1 MRKLL
6 FALLIMGAGLCVL
19 SCNNRPAVKSP
30 SASDSAASRYEPGSF
45 GYDLDFLK
53 WRDSVIVLT
62 DGESSVAISPKYQ
75 GKVFTS
81 TAGGA
86 EGRSFGWINYK
97 AFSSTKDK
105 HMNAYGG
112 ENRIWLGPEG
122 GRFSLFFSKGDSMDF
137 PHWKTPAPFD
147 TESWKLVD
155 RDARSVSLQKDMQ
168 LVNYSGTRL
177 FLSVERRIGILDRH
191 AIDTILRLQLGTN
204 VKAVGYH
211 TENKITNTG
220 AQEWTAATGMPCIWM
235 LDMFHPSPATVIL
248 VPYRDG
254 AGKIATTNYFGQIPP
269 DRIKYDKGVLL
280 FKADGKSRGKL
291 GMSMARAM
299 GFAGS
304 YDSQNKVLTII
315 KFSPDRSG
323 KWLNQE
329 WNESK
334 PPFSG
339 DAVNAYNDG
348 PLADGSQMGPFYELE
363 SVSPAAFLKPGA
375 SLSHRHSV
383 FHFTGDEAGLDNI
396 SRKVLNISLE
406 DVKKAF

>member
-1 MRKLL
+1 
-6 FALLIMGAGLCVL
+6 
-19 SCNNRPAVKSP
+19 
-30 SASDSAASRYEPGSF
+30 
-45 GYDLDFLK
+45 
-53 WRDSVIVLT
+53 
-62 DGESSVAISPKYQ
+62 
-75 GKVFTS
+75 
-81 TAGGA
+81 
-86 EGRSFGWINYK
+86 
-97 AFSSTKDK
+97 
-105 HMNAYGG
+105 
-112 ENRIWLGPEG
+112 
-122 GRFSLFFSKGDSMDF
+122 
-137 PHWKTPAPFD
+137 
-147 TESWKLVD
+147 
-155 RDARSVSLQKDMQ
+155 
-168 LVNYSGTRL
+168 
-177 FLSVERRIGILDRH
+177 
-191 AIDTILRLQLGTN
+191 
-204 VKAVGYH
+204 VGYPP
-211 TENKITNTG
+211 ENKITNTG